1 MIVQLVVEP
10 MEHYTAL
17 VSTLTS
23 LLCQIVKMF
32 GVVTSVF
39 ALCWLPYHAYFI
51 IIHYHPGIMRAW

>member
-1 MIVQLVVEP
+1 M
-10 MEHYTAL
+10 
-17 VSTLTS
+17 
-23 LLCQIVKMF
+23 LCQIVKMF